1 MTGGAVACLGEG
13 GRAASSGRRAVAC
26 GVAFG
31 SRECDVRAAAIS
43 DIGHVIN
50 IELVH
55 VLKMVQD

>member
-1 MTGGAVACLGEG
+1 VACLGEG

-43 DIGHVIN
+43 DIGRRHVIN
-50 IELVH
+50 IELV
-55 VLKMVQD
+55 LKMVQD